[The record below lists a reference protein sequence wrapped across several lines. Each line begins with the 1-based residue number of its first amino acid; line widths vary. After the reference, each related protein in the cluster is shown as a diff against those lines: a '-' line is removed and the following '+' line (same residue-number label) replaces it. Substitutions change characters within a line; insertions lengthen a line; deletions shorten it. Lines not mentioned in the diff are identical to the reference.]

1 MATEQVNIKLPLTA
15 KDWTPTNPAGKIP
28 TWCPGC
34 GDFGVLKATKEG
46 LVLGGQAIE
55 NTVLVSGI
63 GCSSNLPHF
72 QTGYGI
78 HSLHGRANPVAE
90 GIKLANPDLN
100 VIITGGD
107 GDGLAIGIGGFI
119 HAARRNVD
127 LTYIVMDNQVYG
139 LTVNQ
144 ASPTSSLGRIT
155 RSTPYGNIEQPIN
168 PVAMAFV
175 AGATFVA
182 RTFSSDWIHF
192 SQVVKAAMDHKGFSF
207 IDALSPCVTFNK
219 ENTFDFWKER
229 VYHLDEDPSYDPT
242 NYTQAAAK
250 VHEFGDKV
258 PIGIIYQNDNVPSYH
273 EADATYQKW
282 GSVVKRG
289 AHKIPT
295 EERKNILKN
304 FM

>member
-1 MATEQVNIKLPLTA
+1 MAQEQINVDLTVA
-15 KDWTPTNPAGKIP
+15 DWAPDNSGKNP

-34 GDFGVLKATKEG
+34 GDYGVLKATKEG
-46 LVLGGQAIE
+46 LVLGQSKLE
-55 NTVLVSGI
+55 NTVVVSGI
-63 GCSSNLPHF
+63 GCSSNFPHF
-72 QTGYGI
+72 QAGYGI

-90 GIKLANPDLN
+90 GIKLSNPDLN
-100 VIITGGD
+100 VVITGGD

-127 LTYIVMDNQVYG
+127 VTYIVMDNQVYG

-144 ASPTSSLGRIT
+144 ASPTSTIGRVT
-155 RSTPYGNIEQPIN
+155 RSTPYGNIEQPLN
-168 PVAMAFV
+168 PVAMALT

-182 RTFSSDWIHF
+182 RAYSSDWKHF
-192 SQVVKAAMDHKGFSF
+192 GEIVKAAMEHKGFAF

-219 ENTFDFWKER
+219 MNTFKYWKDR
-229 VYHLDEDPSYDPT
+229 VYNLDEDK
-242 NYTQAAAK
+242 NYNKFDFNQAIVK

-258 PIGIIYQNDNVPSYH
+258 PVGIFYQNEDIPTYH
-273 EADATYQKW
+273 EADPTYQKF

-289 AHKIPT
+289 AHKLS
-295 EERKNILKN
+295 EHDRQNILHN

>member
-1 MATEQVNIKLPLTA
+1 MATEQVHINLSV
-15 KDWTPTNPAGKIP
+15 KDWTPTNPAGKTP

-46 LVLGGQAIE
+46 LVLGGQLIE
-55 NTVLVSGI
+55 NTVVVSGI

-78 HSLHGRANPVAE
+78 HALHGRAIPVAE
-90 GIKLANPDLN
+90 GIKLTNPDLN
-100 VIITGGD
+100 VVVTGGD

-144 ASPTSSLGRIT
+144 ASPTSGLGRIT
-155 RSTPYGNIEQPIN
+155 RSTPYGNIEQPLN
-168 PVAMAFV
+168 PVAMAFA

-182 RTFSSDWIHF
+182 RTYSSDWKHF
-192 SQVVKAAMDHKGFSF
+192 SEVVKAAMDHKGFSF

-219 ENTFDFWKER
+219 
-229 VYHLDEDPSYDPT
+229 
-242 NYTQAAAK
+242 
-250 VHEFGDKV
+250 
-258 PIGIIYQNDNVPSYH
+258 
-273 EADATYQKW
+273 
-282 GSVVKRG
+282 
-289 AHKIPT
+289 
-295 EERKNILKN
+295 
-304 FM
+304 